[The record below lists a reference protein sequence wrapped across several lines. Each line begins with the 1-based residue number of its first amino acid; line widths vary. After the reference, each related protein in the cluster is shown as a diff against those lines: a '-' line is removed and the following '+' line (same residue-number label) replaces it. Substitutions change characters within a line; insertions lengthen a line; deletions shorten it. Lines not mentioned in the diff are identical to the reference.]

1 MQHLDPAL
9 IEKAKSGDETALAAL
24 IARMMPAIRRGA
36 ANCAVPGL
44 DFEDAVQ
51 EGLIGLFDAV
61 RSYDPG
67 QGKAFAAYASA
78 CIIHAQQDACRAALR
93 KKHAPLNTSVPLP
106 EDSATPGPE
115 ELAIAGE
122 ALDDVMRRM
131 ETQLS
136 PLERSVLEYA
146 MDGCSVARTAQLLGR
161 EPKAVENALAR
172 ARRKLRGAP

>member
-1 MQHLDPAL
+1 MQQVDSEL
-9 IEKAKSGDETALAAL
+9 INRAKSGEETALAAL

-36 ANCAVPGL
+36 ARYTAPGL

-61 RSYDPG
+61 RSYDVSNGTP
-67 QGKAFAAYASA
+67 FVAYAAA
-78 CIIHAQQDACRAALR
+78 CIAHGQQDAARSATR

-106 EDSATPGPE
+106 EDSVTPGPE

-122 ALDDVMRRM
+122 AVDDVIRRM
-131 ETQLS
+131 ETRLS
-136 PLERSVLEYA
+136 SFERGALLCA
-146 MDGCSVARTAQLLGR
+146 IDGHSTAETAQILGR
-161 EPKAVENALAR
+161 DAKAVENALAR

>member
-1 MQHLDPAL
+1 MAMQHLDPAL
-9 IEKAKSGDETALAAL
+9 IDKAKSGDETSLAAL

-36 ANCAVPGL
+36 ANCAAPGL

-67 QGKAFAAYASA
+67 QGTGFAAYASA

-106 EDSATPGPE
+106 EDSATPGP
-115 ELAIAGE
+115 
-122 ALDDVMRRM
+122 
-131 ETQLS
+131 
-136 PLERSVLEYA
+136 
-146 MDGCSVARTAQLLGR
+146 
-161 EPKAVENALAR
+161 
-172 ARRKLRGAP
+172 